1 MTSLI
6 THLEGEFSDTNMDKL
21 VRDKAI
27 SKGTRLLFDFKNSYS
42 NPNPDGPLKFG
53 AVFTNL
59 VDGAPGAVIGG
70 ADAAALI
77 NERRSTGGIRSPAS
91 GANGQ
96 LINLGKSYSLH
107 ATNPSFIALAWVK
120 CPSNAVA
127 NAYQGIFKLQGSSVQ
142 NTLFSIDTG
151 FNGRAPRV
159 VANNQN
165 NVPVYEEVPGFTTD
179 AVHQIGVAWRLGFID
194 VILNGVVVKTITNI
208 NQKLLDL
215 SGYDL
220 IAQTARQSTTLHRIL
235 LEDLTVAGRTA
246 AQAASADF
254 AAGKGGYT

>member
-1 MTSLI
+1 MASLI
-6 THLEGEFSDTNMDKL
+6 THLQNKFSDSTMDKL
-21 VRDKAI
+21 VRDRAV
-27 SKGTRLLFDFKNSYS
+27 SSGTRLLFDFSNSYS
-42 NPNPDGPLKFG
+42 NPNPDGALKFG
-53 AVFTNL
+53 SGFANL

-70 ADAAALI
+70 ADAAPLI
-77 NERRSTGGIRSPAS
+77 NERGSTGGIRSPAS

-96 LINLGKSYSLH
+96 LINLGRSYSLH

-165 NVPVYEEVPGFTTD
+165 NVPVYEDVPGFTPD
-179 AVHQIGVAWRLGFID
+179 AVHQIGVAWRLGFVD

-235 LEDLTVAGRTA
+235 LEDLTVARRSVA
-246 AQAASADF
+246 AAAAADYASA
-254 AAGKGGYT
+254 KGRFS